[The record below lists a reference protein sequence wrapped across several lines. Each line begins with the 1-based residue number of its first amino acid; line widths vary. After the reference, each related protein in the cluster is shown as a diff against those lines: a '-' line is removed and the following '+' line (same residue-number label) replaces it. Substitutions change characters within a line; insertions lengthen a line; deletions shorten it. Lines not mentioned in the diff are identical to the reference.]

1 MTAAPV
7 KQSHHRYG
15 ALFAG
20 IAMNL
25 VCGSLYAW
33 SVFITGL
40 EHDLGIARTDVS
52 IVFSLAVVSFTAG
65 NFVAPF
71 VFGRIPIFLL
81 PVIAI
86 AFAGGGLVLAAMG
99 DGYLAVIVGYGI
111 LFGFGCGFAY
121 NTALQ
126 AAQHALPDRPGLANG
141 IIISAFAVGSIIAAN
156 LLGIGVAASG
166 VRATFWLLAL
176 VIFGAGLLAVVLLAL
191 SGVHLAR
198 SEARGANHANRH
210 ILGISWVGFFLGALA
225 GIMAIGHAAT
235 IITHFGGSA
244 AGAVLG
250 ITLLGIGNASGRLA
264 AGVLSDY
271 ISARSVAALA
281 HAIGAFGFVA
291 VLSTPTGNGAI
302 FAMSFA
308 GLSYGMTAS
317 VYPSA
322 VSIFMGRDGFGRN
335 FAVLLT
341 AWGAA
346 GLIGPFLG
354 GYFFDL
360 TGDYRVPM
368 EIACV
373 VSVLAIF
380 NAMRLPKTTFS

>member
-1 MTAAPV
+1 
-7 KQSHHRYG
+7 
-15 ALFAG
+15 
-20 IAMNL
+20 MNL
-25 VCGSLYAW
+25 VFGSLYAW
-33 SVFITGL
+33 SVFIVGL

-65 NFVAPF
+65 NFAAPF
-71 VFGRIPIFLL
+71 VFGRIPTAIL
-81 PVIAI
+81 PFVAI
-86 AFAGGGLVLAAMG
+86 VCAGGGLALAAMG
-99 DGYLAVIVGYGI
+99 DGYAAVIVGYGI

-126 AAQHALPDRPGLANG
+126 SAQHALPDRPGLANG
-141 IIISAFAVGSIIAAN
+141 IIISAFAVGSILAAN
-156 LLGIGVAASG
+156 LLGLSVAVRGVQS
-166 VRATFWLLAL
+166 TFWLLAI
-176 VIFGAGLLAVVLLAL
+176 VICGVGVLAVILMAL
-191 SGVHLAR
+191 SGIQLPR
-198 SEARGANHANRH
+198 SEFGGGNHTNRH
-210 ILGISWVGFFLGALA
+210 ILGISWIGFFLGALA

-235 IITHFGGSA
+235 IITNFGGTA

-250 ITLLGIGNASGRLA
+250 ITLLGIGNASGRLS

-281 HAIGAFGFVA
+281 HGIGTFGFVS
-291 VLSTPTGNGAI
+291 VLAMPTGNGAI
-302 FAMSFA
+302 FAMSLA
-308 GLSYGMTAS
+308 GVSYGMTAS
-317 VYPSA
+317 VYPTA
-322 VSIFMGRDGFGRN
+322 VSIFMGRAGFGRN

-341 AWGAA
+341 AWGVA

-354 GYFFDL
+354 GFFFDL

-380 NAMRLPKTTFS
+380 NAMRLPRTSFS